1 MAKQILRQDSLF
13 CILLLFSAFGHF
25 ALGYL
30 GSSEEFT
37 PPKVLAREQGE
48 NTVRVQLVSTVK
60 PSVMSELPELPP
72 QPQVVVDEND
82 AELPQRTEQLDSQ
95 RVVEHIALPN
105 KHTNPEYRVPKSQP
119 QQRQKPLKQELP
131 EDSSQIK
138 VVQRDVQPLDIP
150 MEQAETVPKVEP
162 REGNAES
169 DLVNQGSRG
178 AIVPPQLNAENKDP
192 AYPPALLGRKVEG
205 RVVLLVSV
213 LQNGRVGKIAV
224 HTASGQK
231 ELDAAAIAAVANWR
245 FSPGTR
251 GGKVQEMDVLVPV
264 TFKIVTSSRRRK

>member
-1 MAKQILRQDSLF
+1 LAKQILRQDSLF

-30 GSSEEFT
+30 GSSEEIT

-48 NTVRVQLVSTVK
+48 NTVRVQLVSAVK

-95 RVVEHIALPN
+95 RVAKHIALPN
-105 KHTNPEYRVPKSQP
+105 KLANSEYRVPESQP
-119 QQRQKPLKQELP
+119 QQRQKQDLP
-131 EDSSQIK
+131 EDSRQIK
-138 VVQRDVQPLDIP
+138 VVQREVQPLNIP
-150 MEQAETVPKVEP
+150 MEQAEMVLKVEP
-162 REGNAES
+162 REGNAEA
-169 DLVNQGSRG
+169 DLVNQGTRG

-213 LQNGRVGKIAV
+213 LQTGRVGKIAV

-231 ELDAAAIAAVANWR
+231 ELDAAAVAAVANWR

-264 TFKIVTSSRRRK
+264 TFKIVTGNRRRK

>member
-25 ALGYL
+25 ALGYI

-48 NTVRVQLVSTVK
+48 NTVRVELVSTVK

-72 QPQVVVDEND
+72 QPQVMVDVND
-82 AELPQRTEQLDSQ
+82 TELPQRTEQLDSQ
-95 RVVEHIALPN
+95 RVVKRVALPSQ
-105 KHTNPEYRVPKSQP
+105 HANPEYRVPESQP
-119 QQRQKPLKQELP
+119 QQRQKQVKQDFP
-131 EDSSQIK
+131 EDSPQIK
-138 VVQRDVQPLDIP
+138 VVQREVQPLDIP
-150 MEQAETVPKVEP
+150 MEQAEIAPMVEP
-162 REGNAES
+162 REGNAEA
-169 DLVNQGSRG
+169 DLVNAGSRG
-178 AIVPPQLNAENKDP
+178 AKVAPQLRAENKDP
-192 AYPPALLGRKVEG
+192 AYPPALLDRKVEG

-213 LQNGRVGKIAV
+213 LPNGRVGKIAV
-224 HTASGQK
+224 HAASGHQ
-231 ELDAAAIAAVANWR
+231 ELDVAAAAAVADWR

-264 TFKIVTSSRRRK
+264 TFKVVEDKRRRK